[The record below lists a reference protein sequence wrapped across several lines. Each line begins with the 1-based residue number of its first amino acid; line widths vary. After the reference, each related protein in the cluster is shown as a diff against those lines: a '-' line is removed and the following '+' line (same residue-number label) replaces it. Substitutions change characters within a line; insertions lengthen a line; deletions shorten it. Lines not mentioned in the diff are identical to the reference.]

1 MGFHCCALFIFI
13 TFMYFIIICIAAM
26 GSVFRL
32 DGLVDHGSARI
43 FLGFVCMDLYI
54 FMVGIDF
61 EWYAYRY
68 DSDLF
73 LLLAIINVY
82 IVVVVV
88 NICFDIGLR
97 SMDLHGS
104 I

>member
-1 MGFHCCALFIFI
+1 
-13 TFMYFIIICIAAM
+13 
-26 GSVFRL
+26 
-32 DGLVDHGSARI
+32 
-43 FLGFVCMDLYI
+43 
-54 FMVGIDF
+54 MVGIDF